1 MSDKTSDL
9 IEKTNGVILGA
20 MQRTDVPLFSASD
33 SSGSSSGLAPG
44 VLTVCV
50 Q

>member
-9 IEKTNGVILGA
+9 IEKTNDVILGA
-20 MQRTDVPLFSASD
+20 MQRTDVPLFSVSD
-33 SSGSSSGLAPG
+33 SSGLAPG